1 MSLSSPTRKENQPC
15 DNDSN
20 AAEAR
25 TQSLRN
31 ALFAC
36 ALPLWLTA
44 LISVPYLFNFRT
56 YATLPHSPLPLLIA
70 LGMIVAAVSLPSIAK
85 RTTPSTLILIRK
97 ACLIGGM
104 ASLALASLILARVPS
119 QLYLSPYTMQFGLF
133 DLFFMVEKVLNVAS
147 KPLWL
152 CGGFCMAIALII
164 PCNLKSEADARRAH
178 PSNAPATLWLTLP
191 LLCLMGFLFERT
203 WGTLSFPVY
212 DDPFAARPWWTYAC
226 PIISCVALA
235 GALTASAR
243 EHSLQKAESFTA
255 RNVVIAFAAGI
266 ICWNLWTRG
275 VPYPDGNELAISL
288 GACACTILLSVL
300 AILICRLSHRP
311 KTQEKQSGLLQRET
325 TSQAIHEALER
336 LDLAPREYE
345 VARMLLQG
353 KSSSQTAE
361 LLGLKPPTVRTYLRR
376 SYAKAGVANASE
388 FIDKLMPQAAVDD
401 EGDREAAPSPHEPDR
416 STSVIAHAV
425 ECLEPYSPELA
436 RCTSAGLLILTLAPI
451 FEEQTAWGL
460 GQPLIYL
467 ASIGLVVAS
476 LAAMSAASYAREHL
490 SVQGQTLPQAPQSPR
505 AMVANTALAIALAL
519 GMFSLALYRLQY
531 LLLNMDSWPLL
542 AVAGGFS
549 AGLSLIIGYGTPSPS
564 TSPVTNK
571 DAKNHAVLDI
581 GLKLMT
587 PMLVLIGITHPVALA
602 ATAFFLALV
611 GGSATTICLAMRD
624 RTKPEAALEK
634 ELPASRKANATG
646 ASQVPDPFDILLL
659 AACFAL
665 GSTIEETWRVLTD
678 FSIWGA
684 SLPFIIVALG
694 CSLLVTIKANGRK
707 AILPV
712 SAIALASA
720 ASCMLHSGHVAA
732 LIALC
737 LTLVLT
743 AESMAS
749 KTVPQHISTC
759 RQILAFACG
768 LAITC
773 WLVNRYSD
781 ITGWNSVALSGI
793 GGVERVHQFALY
805 LAGTFFCAVD
815 VCCALLTK
823 HAIDNMA
830 ASELS
835 QTASNVDA
843 DSIDRRI
850 INFLFAKGMNE
861 TQAAVLLEIVHGK
874 TTSAI
879 SEYLNYS
886 RGTVNSARLAGYRML
901 DVHSTSQL
909 ISVIRAG
916 IGL

>member
-1 MSLSSPTRKENQPC
+1 MRTR
-15 DNDSN
+15 
-20 AAEAR
+20 
-25 TQSLRN
+25 SLRN

-97 ACLIGGM
+97 ACLIGGV

-266 ICWNLWTRG
+266 ICWNLWTRA
-275 VPYPDGNELAISL
+275 VPYPDGDELAISL
-288 GACACTILLSVL
+288 GTCACTILLSVL

-311 KTQEKQSGLLQRET
+311 KTQEKQSDLLQRET

-401 EGDREAAPSPHEPDR
+401 EGDRETAPSPHNRDR
-416 STSVIAHAV
+416 STGVIAHAV
-425 ECLEPYSPELA
+425 ERLKPYSPELA
-436 RCTSAGLLILTLAPI
+436 RCTSAELLILTLAPI

-467 ASIGLVVAS
+467 ASIGVIVAS
-476 LAAMSAASYAREHL
+476 LAAMSVASYAREHL
-490 SVQGQTLPQAPQSPR
+490 SVQRQALPRASQSPR
-505 AMVANTALAIALAL
+505 AMAANMALAIALAL
-519 GMFSLALYRLQY
+519 GMFSLALYRLQH

-542 AVAGGFS
+542 AVVGGLS
-549 AGLSLIIGYGTPSPS
+549 AGLSLIIGFGTPSPS
-564 TSPVTNK
+564 ASPVTNK
-571 DAKNHAVLDI
+571 DAKSHTSPNI
-581 GLKLMT
+581 ILKLMT
-587 PMLVLIGITHPVALA
+587 PMLVLVGITHPVALA

-624 RTKPEAALEK
+624 RTKPMTTFEESF
-634 ELPASRKANATG
+634 ASRKANATG
-646 ASQVPDPFDILLL
+646 VSQEPGPFDIFLL

-684 SLPFIIVALG
+684 SLPFIVVALG
-694 CSLLVTIKANGRK
+694 CSLLVEIKASGRK
-707 AILPV
+707 AILPM

-720 ASCMLHSGHVAA
+720 ASYILHSGHIAA

-737 LTLVLT
+737 LALVLT
-743 AESMAS
+743 AESMVS
-749 KTVPQHISTC
+749 KTMPQHASAC

-768 LAITC
+768 LAVTC

-781 ITGWNSVALSGI
+781 ITGWNAVALSGI

-815 VCCALLTK
+815 VCCVLLTK
-823 HAIDNMA
+823 HAIDGMA
-830 ASELS
+830 AADLS
-835 QTASNVDA
+835 QAASDIDA

-850 INFLFAKGMNE
+850 INFLLAKGMNE

-874 TTSAI
+874 TTLAI

-886 RGTVNSARLAGYRML
+886 RGAVNSARLAGYRTL

>member
-44 LISVPYLFNFRT
+44 LTSVPYLFNFRT

-70 LGMIVAAVSLPSIAK
+70 LGMIVAAASLPSIAK
-85 RTTPSTLILIRK
+85 RTTPSALILVRK
-97 ACLIGGM
+97 ACLIGGVV
-104 ASLALASLILARVPS
+104 SLALASTILARVLYRLSLGLDIMQPS
-119 QLYLSPYTMQFGLF
+119 LI
-133 DLFFMVEKVLNVAS
+133 DLFFLIEKVLNVAS
-147 KPLWL
+147 KPLWFSS
-152 CGGFCMAIALII
+152 GFCMAIALII
-164 PCNLKSEADARRAH
+164 PCDLKSEADTQEAH
-178 PSNAPATLWLTLP
+178 ASNVPATLWLTLP

-266 ICWNLWTRG
+266 ICWNLWTRA
-275 VPYPDGNELAISL
+275 VPYPDGDELAISL

-300 AILICRLSHRP
+300 AILICRLSYRP

-353 KSSSQTAE
+353 KSSSQTAD

-376 SYAKAGVANASE
+376 AYAKAGVANASE

-425 ECLEPYSPELA
+425 ERLKPYSPELA

-490 SVQGQTLPQAPQSPR
+490 SVQGQTLSQTPQSPR

-519 GMFSLALYRLQY
+519 GMFSLALYRLQH

-564 TSPVTNK
+564 TSPVINK
-571 DAKNHAVLDI
+571 DAKNHASPNI
-581 GLKLMT
+581 ILKLMT
-587 PMLVLIGITHPVALA
+587 PMLVLIGITHPVAFAPA
-602 ATAFFLALV
+602 AFLLALV
-611 GGSATTICLAMRD
+611 SGFATTICLTMRGL
-624 RTKPEAALEK
+624 TKPEVAREK
-634 ELPASRKANATG
+634 LPTSRHANGAEL
-646 ASQVPDPFDILLL
+646 SQELGPFDILLL
-659 AACFAL
+659 AVCFAL

-712 SAIALASA
+712 SAIVLASA
-720 ASCMLHSGHVAA
+720 ASRMLHSSHIAA

-737 LTLVLT
+737 LALVLT

-749 KTVPQHISTC
+749 KTMSQHTSAC

-768 LAITC
+768 LAVTC

-850 INFLFAKGMNE
+850 INFLLAKGMNE
-861 TQAAVLLEIVHGK
+861 TQAAVLLEIVHGR

-879 SEYLNYS
+879 SEHLNYS

>member
-1 MSLSSPTRKENQPC
+1 MTLSSPTRKESQPC

-31 ALFAC
+31 ALSAC

-44 LISVPYLFNFRT
+44 LTSVPYLFNFRT
-56 YATLPHSPLPLLIA
+56 YAMLPHSPLPLLIA
-70 LGMIVAAVSLPSIAK
+70 LGMIAAAATLPSIAK
-85 RTTPSTLILIRK
+85 RTTSSVLTLFRK
-97 ACLIGGM
+97 ACLMGGVV
-104 ASLALASLILARVPS
+104 SLALASLIVARA
-119 QLYLSPYTMQFGLF
+119 LYRLSLSLDTMQPSLI
-133 DLFFMVEKVLNVAS
+133 DLFFMIEKVLNIAS

-152 CGGFCMAIALII
+152 SSGFCMAIALII
-164 PCNLKSEADARRAH
+164 PCDLKSEADAQEAH
-178 PSNAPATLWLTLP
+178 ASNVPATLWLTLP
-191 LLCLMGFLFERT
+191 LAFLMSFLFERT

-212 DDPFAARPWWTYAC
+212 DDPFVARPWWTYAC
-226 PIISCVALA
+226 PLISCAALA
-235 GALTASAR
+235 GALTASVR
-243 EHSLQKAESFTA
+243 EHSLQKAEPFTA
-255 RNVVIAFAAGI
+255 RNVVIAFATGI
-266 ICWNLWTRG
+266 ICWNLWTRA
-275 VPYPDGNELAISL
+275 VPYPDGDGLAISL

-311 KTQEKQSGLLQRET
+311 KTQEKQSDDPQQET

-353 KSSSQTAE
+353 KSSSQTAD

-376 SYAKAGVANASE
+376 VYAKAGVANASE
-388 FIDKLMPQAAVDD
+388 FIDKLMPQATVDD

-425 ECLEPYSPELA
+425 ECLKPYCPELA
-436 RCTSAGLLILTLAPI
+436 RCATVGLLILTLTPV
-451 FEEQTAWGL
+451 FEEQTVWGL

-467 ASIGLVVAS
+467 SSIGLVVAS
-476 LAAMSAASYAREHL
+476 LAAMSTASYAREHP
-490 SVQGQTLPQAPQSPR
+490 SVQRQASPQAPQSPR
-505 AMVANTALAIALAL
+505 TMVANMALAIALAL
-519 GMFSLALYRLQY
+519 GMLSLALYRLQH

-542 AVAGGFS
+542 AAVGGFS
-549 AGLSLIIGYGTPSPS
+549 AGLSLIIGFGTPSPNA
-564 TSPVTNK
+564 SPVTNT
-571 DAKNHAVLDI
+571 DAKSHAVLDI

-587 PMLVLIGITHPVALA
+587 PMPVLIGITHPVALA

-611 GGSATTICLAMRD
+611 GGSATAICLAMRD
-624 RTKPEAALEK
+624 RTKPMTIYEESF
-634 ELPASRKANATG
+634 ASRKANATG
-646 ASQVPDPFDILLL
+646 VSQEPGPFDILLL

-678 FSIWGA
+678 FFIWGA

-707 AILPV
+707 AILPM

-720 ASCMLHSGHVAA
+720 ASCMLHSSHIAA

-737 LTLVLT
+737 LALVLT
-743 AESMAS
+743 AESMVSRAM
-749 KTVPQHISTC
+749 PQHTSAC
-759 RQILAFACG
+759 RQALALACG
-768 LAITC
+768 LAVTC

-781 ITGWNSVALSGI
+781 ITGWNTVALSGI

-815 VCCALLTK
+815 VCCAFLTK

-830 ASELS
+830 ATGLS
-835 QTASNVDA
+835 QAASDIDA

-850 INFLFAKGMNE
+850 INFLLAKGVNE

>member
-1 MSLSSPTRKENQPC
+1 MTLSSPTRKESQPC

-31 ALFAC
+31 VLPAC

-44 LISVPYLFNFRT
+44 LMSVPYLFNFRT

-70 LGMIVAAVSLPSIAK
+70 LGMIVAAASLPSIAK
-85 RTTPSTLILIRK
+85 RTTPSVLILVRK
-97 ACLIGGM
+97 ACLIGG
-104 ASLALASLILARVPS
+104 AVSLVLASLILARAP
-119 QLYLSPYTMQFGLF
+119 YRLSLSLSTMQPGLI
-133 DLFFMVEKVLNVAS
+133 DLFLMIEKVLNVAS
-147 KPLWL
+147 KPLWFSS
-152 CGGFCMAIALII
+152 GFCIAIALTI
-164 PCNLKSEADARRAH
+164 PCDLKNEADPRQAH
-178 PSNAPATLWLTLP
+178 ASNVPATLWLTLP
-191 LLCLMGFLFERT
+191 PVCLMGFLFERT

-212 DDPFAARPWWTYAC
+212 DDPFVARPWWTYAC
-226 PIISCVALA
+226 PLISCAVLA
-235 GALTASAR
+235 GALTASVR
-243 EHSLQKAESFTA
+243 EHSVQKAESFTA
-255 RNVVIAFAAGI
+255 RNAVIAFAAGI
-266 ICWNLWTRG
+266 ICWNLWTRA
-275 VPYPDGNELAISL
+275 VPRPDGDGLAISL
-288 GACACTILLSVL
+288 GACTCTILLSVL
-300 AILICRLSHRP
+300 AILICRPSHNP
-311 KTQEKQSGLLQRET
+311 KTLVKQCDLLQQET
-325 TSQAIHEALER
+325 ASQAIHEALER
-336 LDLAPREYE
+336 LDLAPREHE

-353 KSSSQTAE
+353 KSSTQTAE

-376 SYAKAGVANASE
+376 AYAKAGVANASE
-388 FIDKLMPQAAVDD
+388 FIDKLMPQATVDD
-401 EGDREAAPSPHEPDR
+401 EGDREAAPSPHKPDR
-416 STSVIAHAV
+416 FRGVIAHAV
-425 ECLEPYSPELA
+425 ECLTPYCPGLA
-436 RCTSAGLLILTLAPI
+436 RCATAGLLILTLVPI

-476 LAAMSAASYAREHL
+476 LAAMSTASYAREHP
-490 SVQGQTLPQAPQSPR
+490 SFQRQALPQAPQSPR
-505 AMVANTALAIALAL
+505 VMVSNMALAIALAL
-519 GMFSLALYRLQY
+519 GMFSLALYRLQH

-542 AVAGGFS
+542 AVVGGFS
-549 AGLSLIIGYGTPSPS
+549 AGLSLIIGCVTQSPS
-564 TSPVTNK
+564 TPPVTNT
-571 DAKNHAVLDI
+571 DAKSHAVLGI

-602 ATAFFLALV
+602 ATAFLLALAS
-611 GGSATTICLAMRD
+611 GSATAICLTMRD
-624 RTKPEAALEK
+624 RTKPMTVFEESS
-634 ELPASRKANATG
+634 ASRKTNATG
-646 ASQVPDPFDILLL
+646 ASQDPGPFDALLL
-659 AACFAL
+659 ASCFAL

-684 SLPFIIVALG
+684 SLPFIVVALG
-694 CSLLVTIKANGRK
+694 CSLLVEIKANGRK

-712 SAIALASA
+712 SAIILASA
-720 ASCMLHSGHVAA
+720 ASCMLHPGHIAA

-737 LTLVLT
+737 LALVLT
-743 AESMAS
+743 TESMVS
-749 KTVPQHISTC
+749 KTMPQHTSAC
-759 RQILAFACG
+759 RQVLAFACG
-768 LAITC
+768 LAVTC

-781 ITGWNSVALSGI
+781 ITGWNTVALSGI

-805 LAGTFFCAVD
+805 LTGTFFCAVD

-823 HAIDNMA
+823 HAIDGMA
-830 ASELS
+830 AADLS
-835 QTASNVDA
+835 QAASDIDA

-850 INFLFAKGMNE
+850 INFLLAKGMNK

>member
-1 MSLSSPTRKENQPC
+1 MTLSSPTRKESQPC

-25 TQSLRN
+25 TRSLRN

-44 LISVPYLFNFRT
+44 LMSVPYLFNFRT

-70 LGMIVAAVSLPSIAK
+70 LGMIVAAAALPSIAK
-85 RTTPSTLILIRK
+85 RTTPSTLILVRK
-97 ACLIGGM
+97 ACLIGGV
-104 ASLALASLILARVPS
+104 ASLALASLILARVP
-119 QLYLSPYTMQFGLF
+119 YRLSLSLDTMQPGLI
-133 DLFFMVEKVLNVAS
+133 DLFLMIENVLNVAS
-147 KPLWL
+147 KPLWFTS
-152 CGGFCMAIALII
+152 GFCIAIALII
-164 PCNLKSEADARRAH
+164 PCDLKSEADARQTH
-178 PSNAPATLWLTLP
+178 TSNVPATLWLTLP
-191 LLCLMGFLFERT
+191 LLFLMSFLFERT

-212 DDPFAARPWWTYAC
+212 DDPFVARPWWTYAC
-226 PIISCVALA
+226 PLISCAVLA
-235 GALTASAR
+235 GALSASVR
-243 EHSLQKAESFTA
+243 EHSVQKAESFTA
-255 RNVVIAFAAGI
+255 RNVIIAFAAGI
-266 ICWNLWTRG
+266 ICWNLWTRA
-275 VPYPDGNELAISL
+275 VHYPDGDGLAISL
-288 GACACTILLSVL
+288 GACTCTILLSIL

-311 KTQEKQSGLLQRET
+311 KTQEKQSDGLQQET
-325 TSQAIHEALER
+325 TSQAIHEALEG

-361 LLGLKPPTVRTYLRR
+361 LLGLKPSTVRTYLRR
-376 SYAKAGVANASE
+376 AYAKAGVSNASE
-388 FIDKLMPQAAVDD
+388 FAKKLMPQAAADD
-401 EGDREAAPSPHEPDR
+401 EGDCETAPSPHKPDR
-416 STSVIAHAV
+416 PAGVIAHAV

-436 RCTSAGLLILTLAPI
+436 RCTSAGLLILTLTPV

-467 ASIGLVVAS
+467 VSIGFIVAS
-476 LAAMSAASYAREHL
+476 LAAMSAASYVREHL
-490 SVQGQTLPQAPQSPR
+490 SVQGQTLSQVPQSPR
-505 AMVANTALAIALAL
+505 TMAANMALAIALAL
-519 GMFSLALYRLQY
+519 GMFSLALFRLQH

-542 AVAGGFS
+542 AVMGGFS
-549 AGLSLIIGYGTPSPS
+549 AGLSLIIGYSTPSPS

-571 DAKNHAVLDI
+571 DAKSNAVLGI

-587 PMLVLIGITHPVALA
+587 PMLVLIGIAHPVAFAPA
-602 ATAFFLALV
+602 AFLLALV
-611 GGSATTICLAMRD
+611 SGFATTICLTMRD
-624 RTKPEAALEK
+624 LTKPEAALEK
-634 ELPASRKANATG
+634 EPPASRKTNATG
-646 ASQVPDPFDILLL
+646 ASQEPGPFDALLL

-694 CSLLVTIKANGRK
+694 CSLLVTIKASGRK
-707 AILPV
+707 AIIPV
-712 SAIALASA
+712 SAIVLASA
-720 ASCMLHSGHVAA
+720 ASCMLHSGHVAV

-749 KTVPQHISTC
+749 KTMPQHTSAY

-768 LAITC
+768 LAVTC

-781 ITGWNSVALSGI
+781 ITGWNTVALSGI

-823 HAIDNMA
+823 HAIDGMA
-830 ASELS
+830 AADLT

-850 INFLFAKGMNE
+850 INFLLAKGMNE

-879 SEYLNYS
+879 SEHLNYS

-909 ISVIRAG
+909 ISTIRAG

>member
-1 MSLSSPTRKENQPC
+1 MTLSSPTRKESQPC
-15 DNDSN
+15 ENDSN

-25 TQSLRN
+25 TRSLRN

-36 ALPLWLTA
+36 ALPLCLTA
-44 LISVPYLFNFRT
+44 LMSVPYLFKFRT

-70 LGMIVAAVSLPSIAK
+70 LGMIVAAASLPSIAK
-85 RTTPSTLILIRK
+85 RTTPSALILFRK
-97 ACLIGGM
+97 ACLIGGA
-104 ASLALASLILARVPS
+104 ASLVLASLILARVP
-119 QLYLSPYTMQFGLF
+119 YRLSLSLYTMQPSLI
-133 DLFFMVEKVLNVAS
+133 DLFFLIEKVLNVAS
-147 KPLWL
+147 KPLWFSS
-152 CGGFCMAIALII
+152 GFCMAIALII
-164 PCNLKSEADARRAH
+164 PCDLKSEADAQEAH
-178 PSNAPATLWLTLP
+178 ASNVPATLWLTLP
-191 LLCLMGFLFERT
+191 LVCLAGFLLERT
-203 WGTLSFPVY
+203 WGTLSFPAY
-212 DDPFAARPWWTYAC
+212 DDPFVARPWWTYAC
-226 PIISCVALA
+226 PLISCAALA
-235 GALTASAR
+235 GALAASVR
-243 EHSLQKAESFTA
+243 DHSLQKAESFTA

-266 ICWNLWTRG
+266 ICWNLWTRA
-275 VPYPDGNELAISL
+275 VHYPDGDGLAISL
-288 GACACTILLSVL
+288 GACTCTILLSIL

-311 KTQEKQSGLLQRET
+311 KTQEKQSDGLQQET
-325 TSQAIHEALER
+325 TSQAIHEALEG

-361 LLGLKPPTVRTYLRR
+361 LLGLKPSTVRTYLRR
-376 SYAKAGVANASE
+376 AYAKAGVSNASE
-388 FIDKLMPQAAVDD
+388 FAKKLMPQADVDD
-401 EGDREAAPSPHEPDR
+401 EGDREAAPSPHKPDR
-416 STSVIAHAV
+416 PAGVIAHAV
-425 ECLEPYSPELA
+425 ERLKPYCPELA
-436 RCTSAGLLILTLAPI
+436 RCTSAGLLILTLTPA

-467 ASIGLVVAS
+467 VSIGFIVAS
-476 LAAMSAASYAREHL
+476 LAAMSAASYVREHL
-490 SVQGQTLPQAPQSPR
+490 SVQGQTLSQVPQSPR
-505 AMVANTALAIALAL
+505 TMAANMALAIALAL
-519 GMFSLALYRLQY
+519 GMFSLALYRLQR

-542 AVAGGFS
+542 AVMGGFS
-549 AGLSLIIGYGTPSPS
+549 AGLSLIIGYSTPSPS

-571 DAKNHAVLDI
+571 DAKSNAVLGI
-581 GLKLMT
+581 GLKLMA
-587 PMLVLIGITHPVALA
+587 PMLVLIGIAHPVAFAPA
-602 ATAFFLALV
+602 AFLLALV
-611 GGSATTICLAMRD
+611 SGFATTICLTMRD
-624 RTKPEAALEK
+624 RTKPMTVFEESS
-634 ELPASRKANATG
+634 ASHKTNATG
-646 ASQVPDPFDILLL
+646 ASQEPGPFDALLL

-720 ASCMLHSGHVAA
+720 ASCMLHSGHVAV

-743 AESMAS
+743 AESMAA
-749 KTVPQHISTC
+749 KTMPQHISTC

-768 LAITC
+768 LAVTC

-781 ITGWNSVALSGI
+781 ITGWNTVALSGI
-793 GGVERVHQFALY
+793 GGIERVHQFALY

-823 HAIDNMA
+823 HAIDGMA
-830 ASELS
+830 AADLT

-850 INFLFAKGMNE
+850 INFLLAKGMNE

-879 SEYLNYS
+879 SEHLNYS

-901 DVHSTSQL
+901 NVHSTSQL
-909 ISVIRAG
+909 ISTIRAG

>member
-1 MSLSSPTRKENQPC
+1 MTLSSPTRKESQPC

-20 AAEAR
+20 AAEVR
-25 TQSLRN
+25 TRSLRN

-70 LGMIVAAVSLPSIAK
+70 LGMIVAAASLPSIAK
-85 RTTPSTLILIRK
+85 RTTPSVLILFRK
-97 ACLIGGM
+97 ACLIGGV
-104 ASLALASLILARVPS
+104 ASLALASLILARVP
-119 QLYLSPYTMQFGLF
+119 YRLSLSLDTMQPGLI
-133 DLFFMVEKVLNVAS
+133 DLFLMIEKVFNVAS
-147 KPLWL
+147 KPLWFSS
-152 CGGFCMAIALII
+152 GFCIAIALTI
-164 PCNLKSEADARRAH
+164 PCDLKSEADARQTHA
-178 PSNAPATLWLTLP
+178 SNVPATLWLTLP
-191 LLCLMGFLFERT
+191 LLFLMNFLFERT

-212 DDPFAARPWWTYAC
+212 DDPFVARPWWTYAC
-226 PIISCVALA
+226 PLISCVALA
-235 GALTASAR
+235 GALTASVR

-255 RNVVIAFAAGI
+255 RNAVIAFAAGI
-266 ICWNLWTRG
+266 ICWNLWTRA
-275 VPYPDGNELAISL
+275 VPYPDGDEFAISL
-288 GACACTILLSVL
+288 GSCACTILLSIL
-300 AILICRLSHRP
+300 AILICRLSHLP
-311 KTQEKQSGLLQRET
+311 KTQEKQSDLLQQET
-325 TSQAIHEALER
+325 APQAIHEALER

-353 KSSSQTAE
+353 KSSSQTAD

-376 SYAKAGVANASE
+376 SYAKAGVSNASE

-401 EGDREAAPSPHEPDR
+401 EGDRETAPSPHNRDR
-416 STSVIAHAV
+416 STGVIAHAV
-425 ECLEPYSPELA
+425 ERLKPYSPELA

-476 LAAMSAASYAREHL
+476 LAAMSAASYARKHL
-490 SVQGQTLPQAPQSPR
+490 SVQGQTLSQTPQSPR

-542 AVAGGFS
+542 AVVGGFS

-564 TSPVTNK
+564 TSPVTNT
-571 DAKNHAVLDI
+571 DAKSHAVLDI

-587 PMLVLIGITHPVALA
+587 PMLVLIGTTHPVALA

-611 GGSATTICLAMRD
+611 GGSATAICLAMRD
-624 RTKPEAALEK
+624 RTKPMAIYEESF
-634 ELPASRKANATG
+634 ASRRANATELSRELG
-646 ASQVPDPFDILLL
+646 PFDILLL

-720 ASCMLHSGHVAA
+720 ASYMLYSGHIAA

-737 LTLVLT
+737 LALVLT
-743 AESMAS
+743 AESMVS
-749 KTVPQHISTC
+749 KTMPQHASAC

-768 LAITC
+768 LAVTC

-781 ITGWNSVALSGI
+781 ITGWNAVALSGI

-815 VCCALLTK
+815 VCCVLLTK
-823 HAIDNMA
+823 HAIDGMA
-830 ASELS
+830 AADLS
-835 QTASNVDA
+835 QAASDIDA

-850 INFLFAKGMNE
+850 INFLLAKGMNE

-879 SEYLNYS
+879 SECLNYS

>member
-1 MSLSSPTRKENQPC
+1 MTLPSLTRKENQPC
-15 DNDSN
+15 DNASS

-25 TQSLRN
+25 VRSFRN
-31 ALFAC
+31 ALSAC

-44 LISVPYLFNFRT
+44 LMSAPYLFKFRT
-56 YATLPHSPLPLLIA
+56 YAMLPHSPLPLLIA
-70 LGMIVAAVSLPSIAK
+70 LGMIVAAASLPSIAK
-85 RTTPSTLILIRK
+85 RTTSSALILFRK
-97 ACLIGGM
+97 ACLIGG
-104 ASLALASLILARVPS
+104 AVSLVLASLIAARVPS
-119 QLYLSPYTMQFGLF
+119 RLSLSLYTMQFGLL
-133 DLFFMVEKVLNVAS
+133 DLFFMIEKALNVAS
-147 KPLWL
+147 NPLWFTS
-152 CGGFCMAIALII
+152 GFCMAIALLI
-164 PCNLKSEADARRAH
+164 PCDLNSEANVREENA
-178 PSNAPATLWLTLP
+178 SNVPATLWLTLP
-191 LLCLMGFLFERT
+191 LLFLMSFLFERT

-212 DDPFAARPWWTYAC
+212 DDPFVARPWWTYAC
-226 PIISCVALA
+226 PLISCAALA
-235 GALTASAR
+235 GALAASAR
-243 EHSLQKAESFTA
+243 EHSAPIVESFTA
-255 RNVVIAFAAGI
+255 RSTVIAFAAGI
-266 ICWNLWTRG
+266 ICWNLWTRA
-275 VPYPDGNELAISL
+275 VPYPAGNELAISL
-288 GACACTILLSVL
+288 GACTCTILLSVL
-300 AILICRLSHRP
+300 AILICKPSHRP
-311 KTQEKQSGLLQRET
+311 KTQEKQSDDLQQET

-353 KSSSQTAE
+353 KSSSQTAD

-376 SYAKAGVANASE
+376 AYAKAGVANASE
-388 FIDKLMPQAAVDD
+388 FANKLMPQATVDD
-401 EGDREAAPSPHEPDR
+401 EGDREAAPSPRNPGR
-416 STSVIAHAV
+416 SAGVIAHAA
-425 ECLEPYSPELA
+425 ERLKPYCPELA
-436 RCTSAGLLILTLAPI
+436 RCTSAGVLILTLTPV
-451 FEEQTAWGL
+451 FEEETAWGL

-467 ASIGLVVAS
+467 VSIGLIMAS
-476 LAAMSAASYAREHL
+476 LAAMSTDRYAREHL
-490 SVQGQTLPQAPQSPR
+490 SVQRQALLQAPQSPR

-542 AVAGGFS
+542 AVVGGFS

-564 TSPVTNK
+564 TSPVINK
-571 DAKNHAVLDI
+571 DAKNHASPNI
-581 GLKLMT
+581 ILKLMT
-587 PMLVLIGITHPVALA
+587 PMLVLIGITHPVAFAPA
-602 ATAFFLALV
+602 AFLLALV
-611 GGSATTICLAMRD
+611 SGFATTICLTMRGL
-624 RTKPEAALEK
+624 TKPEAALEK
-634 ELPASRKANATG
+634 EPPASRKANGTG
-646 ASQVPDPFDILLL
+646 ASQEPGPFDILLL

-720 ASCMLHSGHVAA
+720 ASYMLYSGHIAA

-737 LTLVLT
+737 LALVLT
-743 AESMAS
+743 AESMVS
-749 KTVPQHISTC
+749 KTMPQHASAC

-768 LAITC
+768 LAVTC

-781 ITGWNSVALSGI
+781 ITGWNAVALSGI
-793 GGVERVHQFALY
+793 GGIERVHQFALY

-823 HAIDNMA
+823 HAIDGMA
-830 ASELS
+830 AADLS
-835 QTASNVDA
+835 QAASDIDA
-843 DSIDRRI
+843 DSIDKRI
-850 INFLFAKGMNE
+850 INFLLAKGMNE

-879 SEYLNYS
+879 SEHLNYS

-901 DVHSTSQL
+901 NVHSTSQL
-909 ISVIRAG
+909 ISTIRAG

>member
-1 MSLSSPTRKENQPC
+1 MSLSSPTRKDNQSC

-20 AAEAR
+20 AAAAR

-44 LISVPYLFNFRT
+44 LTSVPYLFNFRT
-56 YATLPHSPLPLLIA
+56 FATLPHSPLPLLIA
-70 LGMIVAAVSLPSIAK
+70 LGMIVAAAALPSIAK
-85 RTTPSTLILIRK
+85 RTTPSVLILIRK
-97 ACLIGGM
+97 ACLIGGV

-119 QLYLSPYTMQFGLF
+119 QLSLSLYTMQPSLI
-133 DLFFMVEKVLNVAS
+133 DLFFLIEKVLNVAS

-152 CGGFCMAIALII
+152 SSGFCMAIALII
-164 PCNLKSEADARRAH
+164 PCDFKSEDDARQAH
-178 PSNAPATLWLTLP
+178 ASNVPATLWLTLP
-191 LLCLMGFLFERT
+191 LVFLMSFLFERT

-212 DDPFAARPWWTYAC
+212 DDPFVARPWWTHAC

-235 GALTASAR
+235 GALTASVR

-255 RNVVIAFAAGI
+255 RNVVIAFATGI
-266 ICWNLWTRG
+266 ICWNLWTRA
-275 VPYPDGNELAISL
+275 VPYPDGDGLAISL

-300 AILICRLSHRP
+300 VILICRLSRHP
-311 KTQEKQSGLLQRET
+311 KTQEKQSDDPQQET
-325 TSQAIHEALER
+325 TSQAIHEALEG
-336 LDLAPREYE
+336 LELAPREYE

-376 SYAKAGVANASE
+376 AYAKAGVSNASE

-401 EGDREAAPSPHEPDR
+401 EGDRETAPSPHSPHR
-416 STSVIAHAV
+416 SAGFIAHAV
-425 ECLEPYSPELA
+425 ECLKPYSPELA
-436 RCTSAGLLILTLAPI
+436 RCTSAGLLILTLTPI

-467 ASIGLVVAS
+467 VSIGLVVAS
-476 LAAMSAASYAREHL
+476 LAAMSAAGYAREHL
-490 SVQGQTLPQAPQSPR
+490 SAQRQALPQAPQSPR
-505 AMVANTALAIALAL
+505 AMAANMALAIALAL
-519 GMFSLALYRLQY
+519 GMFNLALYRLQH

-542 AVAGGFS
+542 AVVGGFS
-549 AGLSLIIGYGTPSPS
+549 AGLSLIIGHGTPSPS
-564 TSPVTNK
+564 TSPVTNT
-571 DAKNHAVLDI
+571 DAKSHAVLDI

-587 PMLVLIGITHPVALA
+587 PMLVLIGITHPVAFAPAVFL
-602 ATAFFLALV
+602 LALV
-611 GGSATTICLAMRD
+611 SGFATTICLTMRD
-624 RTKPEAALEK
+624 RTKPEVAREK
-634 ELPASRKANATG
+634 LPTSRHANGAEL
-646 ASQVPDPFDILLL
+646 SQELGPFDILLL

-665 GSTIEETWRVLTD
+665 GSTLEETWRVLTD

-707 AILPV
+707 AILPM

-720 ASCMLHSGHVAA
+720 ASCMLHSSHIAA

-737 LTLVLT
+737 LALVLT
-743 AESMAS
+743 AESMVSRAM
-749 KTVPQHISTC
+749 PQHTSAC
-759 RQILAFACG
+759 RQVLVLACG
-768 LAITC
+768 LAVTC

-781 ITGWNSVALSGI
+781 ITGWNTVALSGI

-815 VCCALLTK
+815 VCCAFLTK

-830 ASELS
+830 ATDLS
-835 QTASNVDA
+835 QAASDIDA

-850 INFLFAKGMNE
+850 INFLLAKGMNE